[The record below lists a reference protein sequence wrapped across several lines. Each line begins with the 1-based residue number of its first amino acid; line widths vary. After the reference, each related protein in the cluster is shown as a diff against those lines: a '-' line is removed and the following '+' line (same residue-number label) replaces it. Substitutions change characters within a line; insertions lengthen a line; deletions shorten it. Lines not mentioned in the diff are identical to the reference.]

1 MKIGEKG
8 LKISIFDDLPRK
20 VPSYDLFKTSQ
31 VRSSGYSDPTAK
43 WKLGAQTFLFW
54 NTLLWENFGK
64 VTFVHIAVTCD
75 PDVRL

>member
-8 LKISIFDDLPRK
+8 LKISTFDDLPRK

-43 WKLGAQTFLFW
+43 RKTGGQTFLFSK
-54 NTLLWENFGK
+54 TLLHENVFSPG
-64 VTFVHIAVTCD
+64 VI
-75 PDVRL
+75 